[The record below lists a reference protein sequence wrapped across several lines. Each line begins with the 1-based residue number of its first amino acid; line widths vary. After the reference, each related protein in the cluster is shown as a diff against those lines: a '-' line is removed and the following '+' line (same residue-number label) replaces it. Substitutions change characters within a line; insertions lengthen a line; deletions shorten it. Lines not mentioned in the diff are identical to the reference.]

1 MSGLQGDEAKQLR
14 LAVQDACRTQAKL
27 RMLVEEDCNQRYDD
41 IVAGN
46 ATFDEAVFQVI
57 QEADRTEW
65 VAEFITAALKAAPRN
80 RQLLAWMAKYR
91 PAAGDAAASGSDPE
105 PADSFDELAREVR
118 RKAQLD
124 AVPSPAPVAAGEVS
138 IALVYDWEDW
148 HLADGIAR
156 RCASVGLTVADM
168 VAAGVPDAVQRV
180 LPAASIAV
188 PWTRAAAGSSE
199 VAEAMAGALAAGREL
214 LYLVL
219 PDSPPSPA
227 GAASL
232 RLEPPGDAPARAER
246 PGDKWIRDRTLLRA
260 RLDTALRQNDGVPF
274 QLLGDKFCA
283 SRDAA
288 ATVAAAYQQAVS
300 QFPAFDEARLEA
312 VLAYAAVC
320 RFNGEWHRAAEL
332 LSTEPLPD
340 HVPGTTYP
348 PAALAIDAERLSLEF
363 ELGRVT
369 DVQSRARSILHQAL
383 AAGHWPLIIAMHR
396 QLGMLAEERGDYRLA
411 RDHLDR
417 ACHYAEDLLE
427 TSFLTDRIPSRSARV
442 ALRADCLRELAAAEW
457 RAGESDLAA
466 EHLDEASQALE
477 PIRDKPAAEYLLWV
491 IEYQQARVAYST
503 DHDDEAALNTLQ
515 DSYRSLQKFNNPI
528 RLATVL
534 ESRVRLEMDFL
545 RGRDAPAGQLRATLE
560 KIRRVRNQRGHDYMI
575 ARTTRSL
582 GDLELACGRFA
593 EAFDQYD
600 EASASFNR
608 LGKYPELAATM
619 RSMAQCVAQLDDAEA
634 AVRMLEDFLDR
645 LNEHG
650 LRTPQDEIRAEIARL
665 RNRRVTRDQIVATTE
680 MIDVGEYSV
689 HEWLADGLVR
699 AAGVRADGVVLG
711 VGDDGAILRPGPGED
726 LIISTDSIPPRLVA
740 AGTADDARH
749 AARFAVVS
757 ALSDIIAMGG
767 EPQAILVNLHLQ
779 RTTLASWPL
788 AFLRN
793 VADEAARYGAAV
805 VGGDLRERPQNAL
818 TMTAVGRVAT
828 GRALTRSGASEGDL
842 VILTLS
848 PGPGQQFAGLGTRWA
863 QELAPSLSREE
874 TDLVTDL
881 TARNAIFVDLG
892 LPLEIMRKIAAD
904 GLANSAIDTSDGV
917 LACAQIIGDAS
928 HVGIELFAEEL
939 AKYVNRDVIK
949 LAESLGISPFLFALS
964 AGYDWEVICTVPKS
978 RQNAFSA
985 LCQPARSGYPPAA
998 VIGQVVPRGPWAD
1011 VGVRLRTP
1019 DGPGKVL
1026 PYFTGEK
1033 FRSRTNGV
1041 RAREWLEFAIES
1053 TRLLQA

>member
-1 MSGLQGDEAKQLR
+1 MSGLQGEEAKQLR

-27 RMLVEEDCNQRYDD
+27 RMLVEEDCDKRYND
-41 IVAGN
+41 IVHGN
-46 ATFDEAVFQVI
+46 ATFDEAVFLVI
-57 QEADRTEW
+57 QEADRTDW
-65 VAEFITAALKAAPRN
+65 VTEFVTAALKAAPRN
-80 RQLLAWMAKYR
+80 AQLRAWVARYR
-91 PAAGDAAASGSDPE
+91 PEVADAVASGSE
-105 PADSFDELAREVR
+105 QRPADSFDQLAREVR
-118 RKAQLD
+118 RIAQPD
-124 AVPSPAPVAAGEVS
+124 EAPSTALVGADEMT

-156 RCASVGLTVADM
+156 RCASAGLTVADM
-168 VAAGVPDAVQRV
+168 IAAGVPDAVQRM

-188 PWTRAAAGSSE
+188 PWTPAAADSSE
-199 VAEAMAGALAAGREL
+199 VAEVIAGAQAADREL
-214 LYLVL
+214 LYLLL
-219 PDSPPSPA
+219 PDSPPHPA

-232 RLEPPGDAPARAER
+232 RLEPPGDALARAER
-246 PGDKWIRDRTLLRA
+246 PGDRWIRDRTLLRA

-283 SRDAA
+283 SREAA

-300 QFPAFDEARLEA
+300 QFPAFDDARLEA

-332 LSTEPLPD
+332 LRDEPLPD

-369 DVQSRARSILHQAL
+369 DIQSRARSILDLAL

-427 TSFLTDRIPSRSARV
+427 TSFLTDRIPSPTARV

-457 RAGESDLAA
+457 RAEESDLAA
-466 EHLDEASQALE
+466 EHLDEADQALE
-477 PIRDKPAAEYLLWV
+477 PIRDKPAAEYLMRV
-491 IEYQQARVAYST
+491 IEYQQARVAYSI
-503 DHDDEAALNTLQ
+503 DHDFEAALTTLQ

-560 KIRRVRNQRGHDYMI
+560 KIRRVRDQRGHDYMI
-575 ARTTRSL
+575 ARTTKSL
-582 GDLELACGRFA
+582 GDLELARGRFA
-593 EAFDQYD
+593 DALDLYDQ
-600 EASASFNR
+600 ASVSFNR

-619 RSMAQCVAQLDDAEA
+619 RSMAQCVAQLGDAEA
-634 AVRMLEDFLDR
+634 AVRVLEDFLDR

-665 RNRRVTRDQIVATTE
+665 RNRRVTQDQIVATTE

-689 HEWLADGLVR
+689 HEWLANGLVR
-699 AAGVRADGVVLG
+699 VPGVPTDWVVLG
-711 VGDDGAILRPGPGED
+711 VGDDGAILRPGQGED
-726 LIISTDSIPPRLVA
+726 LVVSTDSVPPRLLA
-740 AGTADDARH
+740 AETADDARH

-757 ALSDIIAMGG
+757 GLSDIIAMGG

-779 RTTLASWPL
+779 RTTIASWPL
-788 AFLRN
+788 AFLSS
-793 VADEAARYGAAV
+793 VAAEAARYGAVV
-805 VGGDLRERPQNAL
+805 VGGDLRERSQNAL
-818 TMTAVGRVAT
+818 TVTAVGRVPT

-842 VILTLS
+842 VALTLS
-848 PGPGQQFAGLGTRWA
+848 TGPGQRFAGLGTRWA
-863 QELAPSLSREE
+863 QELALSLSRQEA
-874 TDLVTDL
+874 DLIADL
-881 TARNAIFVDLG
+881 MARNATFADLG
-892 LPLEIMRKIAAD
+892 LPNEIMRKIAVD
-904 GLANSAIDTSDGV
+904 GLASSAIDTSDGV
-917 LACAQIIGDAS
+917 LACAQIIGRES
-928 HVGIELFAEEL
+928 NVGFELFAEEL
-939 AKYVNRDVIK
+939 TKFVNRDVIK
-949 LAESLGISPFLFALS
+949 LAESLGISPFLFALN

-978 RQNAFSA
+978 RQNAFDA
-985 LCQPARSGYPPAA
+985 LCRPVRSGYPPAA
-998 VIGQVVPRGPWAD
+998 VIGRVVPRGPWAD

-1019 DGPGKVL
+1019 DGPGRVL

-1053 TRLLQA
+1053 TRLLQT